1 MPRLLPVIV
10 LLLLSLATAAAHAGI
25 VKWTDAQGN
34 VHYTDQ
40 PPSSAVKTEPV
51 AIPNRPAP
59 LGASADKSLAE
70 QEMEFRQRQIK
81 KEEEAAKRRR
91 QQKTAKIRKQNCE
104 RSRTNL
110 YTLQSTGRL
119 FHTNAKGERVYL
131 DKAARQTAIEQAKK
145 DIDAWC
151 K

>member
-10 LLLLSLATAAAHAGI
+10 LILLSLATATADAGI
-25 VKWTDAQGN
+25 VKWTDAQGH
-34 VHYTDQ
+34 VHYTDR

-51 AIPNRPAP
+51 AIPNHPAA
-59 LGASADKSLAE
+59 LGTSAGKGLAE
-70 QEMEFRQRQIK
+70 QEMEFRQRRIK
-81 KEEEAAKRRR
+81 DEEEAAKRRR
-91 QQKTAKIRKQNCE
+91 QQKTAEIRKQNCE

-131 DKAARQTAIEQAKK
+131 DNAARQTAIEQAKK
-145 DIDAWC
+145 DINTWC